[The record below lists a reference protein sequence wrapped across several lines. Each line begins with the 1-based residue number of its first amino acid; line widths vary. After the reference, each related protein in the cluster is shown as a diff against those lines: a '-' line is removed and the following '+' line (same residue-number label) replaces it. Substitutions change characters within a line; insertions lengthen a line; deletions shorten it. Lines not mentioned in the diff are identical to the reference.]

1 MFLNLYFFS
10 FFAFFRFYISVLFC
24 TFVLFV
30 LLYFITWLDSPYMNF
45 HTVLLYF
52 YILFC
57 TFCTF
62 VFWTIHMNFHAKS
75 GVCSSKNDW
84 VIALGTKEDTYVL
97 VCLQVII
104 QSKPHFFI
112 VQSLDNNCKI
122 RVRSVQIGQFLSLQ
136 K

>member
-1 MFLNLYFFS
+1 MHFLPFFH
-10 FFAFFRFYISVLFC
+10 FCISVLFC

-75 GVCSSKNDW
+75 GVCSSKNGW

-97 VCLQVII
+97 LCLQVII

-112 VQSLDNNCKI
+112 VQSKSKSKKHTHRTIFISPKI
-122 RVRSVQIGQFLSLQ
+122 VYPHKKLIW
-136 K
+136 